1 MSCPGVR
8 CSTMKHTFMFLALAL
23 TGACNSRPADIVGEV
38 TLSFTGAVTRDFS
51 GPLATCGGR
60 SSDGTLHGGFYSLRN
75 EEFWFAVSL
84 SGGPDRIVK
93 LDSMKPTRVN
103 IQQQGPVGDPGVV
116 IAADGSVVTIDLEM
130 VNSQGVAVHVKGS
143 ITCPP
148 LPL

>member
-1 MSCPGVR
+1 
-8 CSTMKHTFMFLALAL
+8 MKRTFMLLAL
-23 TGACNSRPADIVGEV
+23 TVFGACNSRPAEIVGEV

-93 LDSMKPTRVN
+93 LDSMKPTRIN
-103 IQQQGPVGDPGVV
+103 IQQQDPVGDPGVV